1 VIDYYLVVAQAYLL
15 TGLNSLHNFAAA
27 CGGGSFFG
35 FPPWYKYLDGK
46 NSTVTSIIDNSTG
59 VPVCT
64 PVINSIND
72 FWLIGLAV
80 IEILL
85 RVGMLAAVFFVV
97 YAGIKYTNSRG
108 NPDKIESAKKTLV
121 DAIAGL
127 VITII
132 ATGVV
137 SFIGKSFT

>member
-1 VIDYYLVVAQAYLL
+1 MITYYLIIAQIHMANLP
-15 TGLNSLHNFAAA
+15 GLRIFAAP
-27 CGGGSFFG
+27 CSHGSFFG
-35 FPPWYKYLDGK
+35 IPPWYKYLDGK
-46 NSTVTSIIDNSTG
+46 NSTVTSIVDGSTG

-64 PVINSIND
+64 PVLSSIND

-108 NPDKIESAKKTLV
+108 NPDKVESAKKTLI
-121 DAIAGL
+121 DAIAGFA
-127 VITII
+127 ITVI